1 MSVNVIFANIDLK
14 KARHNTEKSI
24 RHNMKVLH
32 DTIAGIVRQMTPAV
46 LCMCEVGTASDLLT
60 EAHMQEIAKT
70 IQKAWTTYATEHFR
84 LRFLFNADAPY
95 ITTYHEL

>member
-1 MSVNVIFANIDLK
+1 MSVNVIFVNIDWK
-14 KARHNTEKSI
+14 NARHNTEKSI

-60 EAHMQEIAKT
+60 EAHMQEIAHT
-70 IQKAWTTYATEHFR
+70 HNPESMEDSLER
-84 LRFLFNADAPY
+84 
-95 ITTYHEL
+95 